1 MRFALHLITNERLSL
16 INCYKLI
23 MKFSI
28 DHKSAVPL
36 HLQAEELLREI
47 IKDPQYGSGKLL
59 PNEIDLAK
67 QLAISRTTLR
77 QALNKLV
84 YEGLLIR
91 KKGIGTKV
99 AANVVSSKST
109 NWLSFS
115 QEMKA
120 RGIAIKNFGLQLSWV
135 LPDDTVCNFFN
146 ISKDKKVLKLA
157 RLRGTTDNPFVYFVS
172 YFHPRIGLSGEE
184 DFHRPLYEILEQD
197 YSVVANLSREE
208 ISAKLADKAIAGSLE
223 VEIGSPV
230 LFRKRFVYDQGER
243 PIEYNLGYYKADS
256 FIFSLESRRTKY

>member
-1 MRFALHLITNERLSL
+1 M
-16 INCYKLI
+16 KL
-23 MKFSI
+23 SI
-28 DHKSAVPL
+28 DHKSHIPL
-36 HLQAEELLREI
+36 HLQAEELLRKLI
-47 IKDPQYGSGKLL
+47 ADPQYLSGKLL
-59 PNEIDLAK
+59 PNEVDLAK

-99 AANVVSSKST
+99 AGTSVSSRSN

-120 RGIAIKNFGLQLSWV
+120 RGIPIKNFELHVSWAK
-135 LPDDTVCNFFN
+135 PDEAVANFFE
-146 ISKDKKVLKLA
+146 IGTDKKVLKLE
-157 RLRGTTDNPFVYFVS
+157 RLRGKPEGPFVYFVS
-172 YFHPRIGLSGEE
+172 YFHPRVGLTGDE
-184 DFHRPLYEILEQD
+184 DFKRPLYEILETD
-197 YSVVANLSREE
+197 HLVVANLSKEE
-208 ISAKLADKAIAGSLE
+208 ISARSADKFIANKLE
-223 VEIGSPV
+223 IEYGSPI

-256 FIFSLESRRTKY
+256 FVYTIESRRE